1 MTYNEFVER
10 TNYYPTLDEFSNY
23 INELYMESEDD
34 KDTFCK
40 KFIKNHLGAS
50 SRRMT
55 YKINELNTMYDRQ
68 VRYTEELD
76 QKNNE
81 LLKGLRESK
90 DREIASLK
98 ATIEELQ
105 NKLYSIT
112 HIINA

>member
-10 TNYYPTLDEFSNY
+10 TNYYPTLDEFNNY
-23 INELYMESEDD
+23 INELYMDSEDD

-40 KFIKNHLGAS
+40 KFIKNHLSES
-50 SRRMT
+50 SRRT
-55 YKINELNTMYDRQ
+55 VCKINELNNMYDRQ
-68 VRYTEELD
+68 VKYTEELD
-76 QKNNE
+76 QKSNE
-81 LLKGLRESK
+81 LLKVLRESK